1 MYVICNLKKF
11 HYTQLLRYARLF
23 FFALDSTLH
32 DYLGIHIS
40 GVALAAS
47 PASPGAGLS
56 FNIWQVLSG
65 FSKLNKRKTGQMSKM
80 QGKFQS
86 KAGLRKLTGATPA
99 GVQ

>member
-1 MYVICNLKKF
+1 MNF
-11 HYTQLLRYARLF
+11 TNFTHEP
-23 FFALDSTLH
+23 S
-32 DYLGIHIS
+32 HIRA

-86 KAGLRKLTGATPA
+86 RAGLRKLAGATIC
-99 GVQ
+99 